1 MVGSH
6 VIYGATGYC
15 GRLLVARALAHGL
28 SPVLSARD
36 PTTLSVLGAA
46 TGLPWRAAVVTEPGA
61 LDTAFAGAQVVLNA
75 AGPFSQTAEAVAD
88 ACLRAGAHYLDIT
101 GEVRVV
107 ERLAVRHAAARSRRA
122 MLMPAIG
129 FEVVPSDC
137 LANHV
142 AGRLPRGRSLAIAVT
157 QPNFLSAGSVKTL
170 LDGAG
175 MGLVRRAGTI
185 QPLPIGS
192 VERRF
197 DFGWGAVSCLNVSL
211 ADVTTAHYSTGIPNV
226 MTFVEAS
233 PMVRAVLAFSRT
245 FAAVLRTPAWQSWLA
260 AWVSF
265 LRAEAAPART
275 RDDVTMRVVAEAE
288 DGVGHRVG
296 ARLRTPEPYTVTATA
311 AVAILKRVLDG
322 DVEPGFQTAARVYGA
337 DFALSIPG
345 VEREDM
351 E

>member
-1 MVGSH
+1 
-6 VIYGATGYC
+6 
-15 GRLLVARALAHGL
+15 
-28 SPVLSARD
+28 
-36 PTTLSVLGAA
+36 
-46 TGLPWRAAVVTEPGA
+46 VTEPGA
-61 LDTAFAGAQVVLNA
+61 LDAAFAGARVVLNA

-88 ACLRAGAHYLDIT
+88 ACLRVGAHYLDIT

-107 ERLAVRHAAARSRRA
+107 ERLATRHATARSRGA
-122 MLMPAIG
+122 MLMPAVG

-142 AGRLPRGRSLAIAVT
+142 ALRLPRSRSLAIAVT
-157 QPNFLSAGSVKTL
+157 QPNFLSVGSVKTL
-170 LDGAG
+170 FDGAS
-175 MGLVRRAGTI
+175 MGVVRRAGAI
-185 QPLPIGS
+185 QSLPFGS

-245 FAAVLRTPAWQSWLA
+245 FGSVLRMPAWQSWFA
-260 AWVSF
+260 AWASI
-265 LRAEAAPART
+265 LRADGAPGRT

-288 DGVGHRVG
+288 DGTGRRVG
-296 ARLRTPEPYTVTATA
+296 ARMRTPEPYALTATA
-311 AVAILKRVLDG
+311 AVAILERVLDG

-337 DFALSIPG
+337 DFALSLPG
-345 VEREDM
+345 VEREDV